1 MFRQY
6 RFYDHYQRHQLYPRR
21 SRAQIPQRINMAGDR
36 RRHLIGIAEIDYGDD
51 FEDLGEPHDMAFRR
65 RPPFVPGPGGRQ
77 NIIIVHSRVGQLRRR
92 YSVDQ
97 EVLFNLLPRV
107 QEAPRRGALVLSTYF
122 REPYLENHPEDLMN
136 WALDFVF
143 QHLSE
148 FTSIEA
154 MEMFGVAMQDI
165 ESDPVR
171 GRAVNEWAAQ
181 MHALCIVLSN
191 DQGLGCSEDL
201 LGRILDFFEFL
212 IQEVHNILGWNQA
225 AVLFEAFANIV
236 RTNRGDQ
243 VQQIRRIW
251 NQFDPEVQQQI
262 LADIRSA
269 LPVEGMDDMAHR
281 MYRTLGY

>member
-1 MFRQY
+1 
-6 RFYDHYQRHQLYPRR
+6 
-21 SRAQIPQRINMAGDR
+21 MAGDR
-36 RRHLIGIAEIDYGDD
+36 RRHLNGIAEIDYGDD
-51 FEDLGEPHDMAFRR
+51 FGDLGEPHDMAFRR
-65 RPPFVPGPGGRQ
+65 WPPFVPGPGGRQ

-107 QEAPRRGALVLSTYF
+107 RDAEQ
-122 REPYLENHPEDLMN
+122 DLMN

-154 MEMFGVAMQDI
+154 MDMFGVAMQDI
-165 ESDPVR
+165 ENDTVR

-236 RTNRGDQ
+236 RTHRGDQ

-251 NQFDPEVQQQI
+251 NRFDPEVQQQI

-269 LPVEGMDDMAHR
+269 LPVEGLDDMAHR

>member
-1 MFRQY
+1 
-6 RFYDHYQRHQLYPRR
+6 
-21 SRAQIPQRINMAGDR
+21 MAGDR
-36 RRHLIGIAEIDYGDD
+36 RHYLNGFADIDYGDN
-51 FEDLGEPHDMAFRR
+51 FEDFGEPHDMAFRR

-77 NIIIVHSRVGQLRRR
+77 SIIIVHSRVGQLRRR

-107 QEAPRRGALVLSTYF
+107 RGATRRGALELSTFF

-148 FTSIEA
+148 FTRLEA
-154 MEMFGVAMQDI
+154 MDMFSVAVQDI
-165 ESDPVR
+165 ENDPVR

-191 DQGLGCSEDL
+191 GRGLGCSEDL
-201 LGRILDFFEFL
+201 FGRILDFFEFL
-212 IQEVHNILGWNQA
+212 IQEVHNILGWNQV
-225 AVLFEAFANIV
+225 AVLFEAFANIA
-236 RTNRGDQ
+236 RTRRGDQ

-251 NQFDPEVQQQI
+251 NRFDPEVQQQI
-262 LADIRSA
+262 LSDIRRA
-269 LPVEGMDDMAHR
+269 LPVEGMDEMAHR
-281 MYRTLGY
+281 MYRILGY